1 MEIYNDTYCV
11 YVHINKFNGKKYVGQ
26 TINGNNIN
34 KRWVNGLGYRS
45 CTVFYKAIKKYGWNN
60 FEHDIV
66 ASNLTLEEAN
76 HFEELLIRELDTM
89 NPLNGYNLKS
99 GGENNKLSDE
109 TKRKIGNA
117 NKGRI
122 ISEEDIIKM
131 SESRKGRVLP
141 EEVRRKISESNKGK
155 KLSDETKRKIGQSSL
170 GRNIGRK
177 HTEEEIKKMR
187 KRGKTKKENPAYHK
201 KKVIQLSKNGDVICQ
216 YESTMEAYRQT
227 RINSGNIS
235 ECCRG
240 IRNTAGGYKWLFVD
254 DI

>member
-26 TINGNNIN
+26 TVNGNNIN

-122 ISEEDIIKM
+122 ISEEERIKM
-131 SESRKGRVLP
+131 SESRKGRVCQ
-141 EEVRRKISESNKGK
+141 K
-155 KLSDETKRKIGQSSL
+155 KL
-170 GRNIGRK
+170 
-177 HTEEEIKKMR
+177 EEKLVNQIKVKNYLM
-187 KRGKTKKENPAYHK
+187 KQKEKLDNLH
-201 KKVIQLSKNGDVICQ
+201 
-216 YESTMEAYRQT
+216 
-227 RINSGNIS
+227 
-235 ECCRG
+235 
-240 IRNTAGGYKWLFVD
+240 
-254 DI
+254 